1 MFKYG
6 VVSGHLNPIH
16 HGHCQYVKAASWLCD
31 RLIFIVN
38 NDIQVRLKGNVPIL
52 GEAARVEVAESIR
65 WINEV
70 VLSIDIDSSV
80 CETLRLIHSRS
91 GDNQITFFNSG
102 DRNPDN
108 QNSSESLVCQELGIG
123 QVFLDLP
130 KVESSTNMR
139 SRARS

>member
-1 MFKYG
+1 M
-6 VVSGHLNPIH
+6 
-16 HGHCQYVKAASWLCD
+16 
-31 RLIFIVN
+31 N

-102 DRNPDN
+102 DRHPTN

-139 SRARS
+139 SRAKL